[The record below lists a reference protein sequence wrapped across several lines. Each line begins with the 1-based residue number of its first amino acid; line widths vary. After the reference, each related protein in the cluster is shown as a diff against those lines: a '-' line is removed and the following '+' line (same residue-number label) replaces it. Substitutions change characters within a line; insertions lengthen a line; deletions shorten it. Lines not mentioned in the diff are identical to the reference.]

1 MFTGYTIFTINK
13 TLHKVFR
20 TSGFFILMEIE
31 RARRLISILPPK
43 LIKFFTRYPPRN
55 PSLRTIYSK
64 EDKSVLIARKL
75 HDFLPVTPDLHTPTT
90 GTTHTSSGK
99 PVSTVFLPFLNPFKP
114 SRDPRSGNFHGPR
127 YSLRRQADI
136 IKLAMRFGV
145 AELLPPSAKMNR
157 LLYGKKRPMAG
168 TIYPK
173 GTYEERTRG
182 QYTEKKQESLEEAL
196 RIVAMRKMVRH
207 LNGG

>member
-1 MFTGYTIFTINK
+1 
-13 TLHKVFR
+13 
-20 TSGFFILMEIE
+20 MEIE

-43 LIKFFTRYPPRN
+43 LINFFIRYPPRN

-64 EDKSVLIARKL
+64 EDKSLLIARNL

-90 GTTHTSSGK
+90 GITHLSSGK
-99 PVSTVFLPFLNPFKP
+99 PISTVFLPLQNPFKP
-114 SRDPRSGNFHGPR
+114 SRDPRSGKFHGPR

-145 AELLPPSAKMNR
+145 AELLPPCAKMNR
-157 LLYGKKRPMAG
+157 LLYGKRRPMVG
-168 TIYPK
+168 TLYPK
-173 GTYEERTRG
+173 GTYEERTRA

-207 LNGG
+207 LHRGRLANL